1 MLRPCAYVDGANL
14 EVQLTVTEGT
24 GRLITVRVNLGTLRI
39 QTLADQTL
47 DSLAAVRRLGPTRSR
62 EVLVIDPEDPQVLG
76 RVCVRRKTRVA
87 VRTAHQ
93 GWLQKNLRHTCVE
106 PRPVVS

>member
-1 MLRPCAYVDGANL
+1 M
-14 EVQLTVTEGT
+14 TEGA
-24 GRLITVRVNLGTLRI
+24 GAGELITVRVNLGTLRI
-39 QTLADQTL
+39 QTSADQTF

-76 RVCVRRKTRVA
+76 RICVRRKTRVA

-93 GWLQKNLRHTCVE
+93 GLLQQI
-106 PRPVVS
+106 